1 MTRLNALFLS
11 GFLLAACG
19 HSAGPDAA
27 SGEMAV
33 PAAADA
39 AASRAYD
46 PRPAALPFRLD
57 ITVSAD
63 VIRAL
68 DAAGAK
74 LTVGADYYGQARS
87 GDAPV
92 SLGHEDRQI
101 SAGNKSITLA
111 GRFDA
116 AQVAREVSGDP
127 RVKVSAAV
135 SPEGG
140 PVVYCTEF
148 EESLS
153 LAVETGGFIHCELL
167 SD

>member
-1 MTRLNALFLS
+1 MTRVSGLFML

-19 HSAGPDAA
+19 HSPEPETGTAGMAAPATTHAPDAVTY
-27 SGEMAV
+27 E
-33 PAAADA
+33 
-39 AASRAYD
+39 

-74 LTVGADYYGQARS
+74 LTVGADYYGKARS

-101 SAGNKSITLA
+101 SAGNKSVTLA

-116 AQVAREVSGDP
+116 GRVAREVNGDP

-135 SPEGG
+135 SDAGG

-148 EESLS
+148 EESLAI
-153 LAVETGGFIHCELL
+153 AVETGGFIHCELL
-167 SD
+167 SE